1 LILPDHK
8 GYNTSASEFPGISR
22 SYDAKMQSHRYR
34 NIFTIGHSVHELEVF
49 VDLLTRHGV
58 TALADVRSRPFS
70 RLHHFNG
77 DELGAVL
84 GTRGIKYVPLC
95 RELGARRDEP
105 EAYIDGQ
112 AVYERVAQLPNFQE
126 GLARIVRGSQDYT
139 VALMCAEKEPLDCHR
154 TILVCRHLRPY
165 DVRIQHILAN
175 GEIEDHAATEKRM
188 MEMVGIVPNLFQ
200 MDATEADL
208 IEQAYEVRGRQIAYT
223 ATGEGI
229 PA

>member
-1 LILPDHK
+1 LILSDRE
-8 GYNTSASEFPGISR
+8 GYNASASGFPGFSR
-22 SYDAKMQSHRYR
+22 SSDAKMESHRHR

-49 VDLLTRHGV
+49 IDLLARHGV

-77 DELGAVL
+77 DELAAVL

-95 RELGARRDEP
+95 RELGARRNGP

-126 GLARIVRGSQDYT
+126 GIGRLVRGSEDYT
-139 VALMCAEKEPLDCHR
+139 IALMCAEKEPLDCHR
-154 TILVCRHLRPY
+154 TILICRHLRPY
-165 DVRIQHILAN
+165 DFRIQHILAD
-175 GEIEDHAATEKRM
+175 GEIEDHVATEKRM
-188 MEMVGIVPNLFQ
+188 MELVGIAPTLFQ
-200 MDATEADL
+200 MNATEADL